1 MLEINDKN
9 KELVKIDETSLKE
22 QNLLERY
29 HLQDAFVKSWEIFTK
44 ELGMPEIK
52 LIGIEVEPH

>member
-9 KELVKIDETSLKE
+9 KELVKIDETDLKE

-29 HLQDAFVKSWEIFTK
+29 HLQETFINSWEIFTK
-44 ELGMPEIK
+44 GNL
-52 LIGIEVEPH
+52 